1 VKSRAWDKNQDE
13 LSTEDLRQMFARKM
27 SLKML
32 LDPNQLKRTIRDG
45 ITQGLWLYYDPR
57 DAEAYGAEGA
67 PPAIQLS
74 SETFLLTPD
83 AVKRKNIPIKGQKV
97 NTPEEEERCPVCGY
111 PKSQCIC
118 GDETP
123 EAPKLKAE
131 GAPGQALQRLADQ
144 AADAKVKRIRQLT
157 ISIEG
162 MNKDGAADARAL
174 GLAIPQ
180 MGKGSF
186 RVYQQL
192 TAEFGT
198 NETLT
203 LTFNGG
209 WERYKRLK
217 QVTDP
222 FGQEA
227 VKARIVMKLVAEF
240 PDGLDP
246 AGEQFSMIRDIFASL
261 QFGKLSVE
269 ADRAIAS
276 KSGPPAIHRQSASG
290 AFEQSFKGSRQ
301 SP

>member
-1 VKSRAWDKNQDE
+1 
-13 LSTEDLRQMFARKM
+13 M
-27 SLKML
+27 SLRML

-45 ITQGLWLYYDPR
+45 IAQGIWLYYDPR
-57 DAEAYGAEGA
+57 DGEAYGAEGA

-83 AVKRKNIPIKGQKV
+83 AIKRKNIPIKGQK
-97 NTPEEEERCPVCGY
+97 TAPPEEAERCPVCGY
-111 PKSQCIC
+111 PKAECIC
-118 GDETP
+118 GDETT
-123 EAPKLKAE
+123 ETPKLKAE
-131 GAPGQALQRLADQ
+131 GAPAQALQRLADQ
-144 AADAKVKRIRQLT
+144 AADAKVKLIRQLS

-174 GLAIPQ
+174 GLALPQ
-180 MGKGSF
+180 MGKGNF
-186 RVYQQL
+186 RVSQQF
-192 TAEFGT
+192 TAEFGA
-198 NETLT
+198 NETMT

-227 VKARIVMKLVAEF
+227 SKSRIVMRLVAEF

-246 AGEQFSMIRDIFASL
+246 AGEQFGMIRDIFASL

-269 ADRAIAS
+269 AE
-276 KSGPPAIHRQSASG
+276 GQ
-290 AFEQSFKGSRQ
+290 
-301 SP
+301 